1 MAGSK
6 DKKTADEIEMRVLAL
21 RMITM
26 IIFFL
31 ASMYLINHFSF
42 KIKQAQEDQNFG
54 EDDYKKLFEY
64 KLQ

>member
-1 MAGSK
+1 
-6 DKKTADEIEMRVLAL
+6 
-21 RMITM
+21 MITM

-54 EDDYKKLFEY
+54 EEDYKKLFEY
-64 KLQ
+64 ELQKKSTNSASAQRIKAL

>member
-1 MAGSK
+1 MASSK

>member
-6 DKKTADEIEMRVLAL
+6 DKKTADEMEMRVLAL